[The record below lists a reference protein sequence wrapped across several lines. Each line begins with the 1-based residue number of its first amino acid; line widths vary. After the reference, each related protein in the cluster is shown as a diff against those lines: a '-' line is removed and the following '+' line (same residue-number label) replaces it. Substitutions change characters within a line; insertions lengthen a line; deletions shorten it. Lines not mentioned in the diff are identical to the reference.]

1 MRPSLLTTVSS
12 ALPGQDQHGLVRRI
26 QDQCDGQHRHAAPG
40 GDEGEDAAEAVDGA
54 MAAQQQRGRRR
65 ALLAAAE
72 GLKFD
77 IVVRTAG
84 RGDVE
89 GRVGTRRGDGGE
101 EGVVFCC

>member
-1 MRPSLLTTVSS
+1 
-12 ALPGQDQHGLVRRI
+12 
-26 QDQCDGQHRHAAPG
+26 
-40 GDEGEDAAEAVDGA
+40 